1 MVANVVYP
9 FHIHIQFHNS
19 SNYFF
24 CLFPFIYLRINT
36 LGTFS
41 FIIQVTFFF
50 VYFPLFICLQLWRD
64 FHLHQV
70 IPKVFMVAN
79 VVYPF
84 QTR

>member
-1 MVANVVYP
+1 MVANFVYP

-24 CLFPFIYLRINT
+24 
-36 LGTFS
+36 
-41 FIIQVTFFF
+41 F
-50 VYFPLFICLQLWRD
+50 VYFPLFICLQLWLD

-84 QTR
+84 QTRWPIYDIWSYVKFWLSVENKN